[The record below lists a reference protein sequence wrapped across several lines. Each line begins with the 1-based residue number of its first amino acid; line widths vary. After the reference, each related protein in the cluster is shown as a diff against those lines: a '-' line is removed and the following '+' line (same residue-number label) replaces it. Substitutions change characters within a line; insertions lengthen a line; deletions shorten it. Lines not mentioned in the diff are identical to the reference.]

1 MSLRKIMKKVRGQ
14 AKTEYII
21 IALLVGIAAIAVV
34 GLYGDNIRDLFAS
47 SSNALAGE
55 DAVPDTAVATAD
67 VYQHRPL
74 GKLGGAASGSPGS
87 GAAGSGS
94 SGSGGGGGGL
104 GQGQNAL
111 TSGGGGSGG
120 GSGGVSGSGKLGG
133 KEFAGK
139 EFGDE
144 KGKKGDDGADVF
156 AGASKDLFN
165 ASTEA
170 LKIGG
175 DNANLRVGAA
185 DASGSVQAGYH
196 DGNFEAGANL
206 SASVAALKGT
216 ASGTLGDENGAFAKG
231 EAEGAVLSANASIDA
246 TLAAGKDGV
255 AAEVSGGV
263 DANLAEGKLSASGGF
278 RVPSFIPFIGG
289 SQVTVGGGVSGQ
301 VGASAKGH
309 VGGKANKEGV
319 SFGMGGKAALGLGAG
334 FNFNIGIKFG

>member
-1 MSLRKIMKKVRGQ
+1 MLLRKFLKKVRGQ

-34 GLYGDNIRDLFAS
+34 GLYGDNIRALFGS
-47 SSNALAGE
+47 SANALAGE
-55 DAVPDTAVATAD
+55 DSTPDTAVATAD

-74 GKLGGAASGSPGS
+74 GQLGGAAPASNGAGGP
-87 GAAGSGS
+87 AAGGGS
-94 SGSGGGGGGL
+94 AGGGGGL

-111 TSGGGGSGG
+111 SSGGGGGGSGG
-120 GSGGVSGSGKLGG
+120 GGSAGVNGSGKLGG
-133 KEFAGK
+133 KELAGK
-139 EFGDE
+139 EFGE
-144 KGKKGDDGADVF
+144 QKDDSGTDVF
-156 AGASKDLFN
+156 VGASKDLFN

-170 LKIGG
+170 AKIGG
-175 DNANLRVGAA
+175 DNANLRFGAA
-185 DASGSVQAGYH
+185 DASGSVQAGFH
-196 DGNFEAGANL
+196 DGNFEAGADL

-231 EAEGAVLSANASIDA
+231 EAEGAVLSANANLNA

-255 AAEVSGGV
+255 AAEVAGGV

-278 RVPSFIPFIGG
+278 RVPSFVPFIGG
-289 SQVTVGGGVSGQ
+289 AQVTVGGGVSGQ

-309 VGGKANKEGV
+309 VGGHANKEGV